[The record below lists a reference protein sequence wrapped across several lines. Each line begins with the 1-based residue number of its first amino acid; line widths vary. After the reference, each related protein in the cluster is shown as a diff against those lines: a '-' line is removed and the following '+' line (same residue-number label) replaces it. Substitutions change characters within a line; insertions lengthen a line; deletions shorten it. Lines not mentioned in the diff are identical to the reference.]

1 MKPYSWLRYACLT
14 LCIAISLLTYADSIG
29 TPFRVNNYA
38 LGNQSP
44 WTTVT
49 NSSGQTIV
57 LFNDASRNASFIQR
71 FDQAGRRLQSDDFYV
86 QTAQSVAIDDAGD
99 FVIARV
105 GPDGTGNSVF
115 LTVFNN
121 AGSILVP
128 EFRANNTIAGQKGNP
143 HLAMSRSGEI
153 AVTWTQIPAS
163 GPYSVYVRRFHLN
176 GAPLGNEFM
185 ASDPAVGY
193 NISMGIA
200 CNSLGNFV
208 PTWLA
213 FPTLGSVDYNIYARR
228 FNSDMTPQ
236 GVPFLVNSYT
246 PDNQAGNA
254 IAMNDSGGFVIVW
267 ESRGQ
272 ETPGSLDFG
281 IYGRYFK
288 TMNSVGTEFH
298 ANTQTAGS
306 QRLATVG
313 IAADGSFTVA
323 WQSQPTNSNAQV
335 YAREFDPNGVP
346 RAGEFLVSTGSNSVS
361 SGQPYISMDPTGNAL
376 IIWSQYDGT
385 QTDVYAQRYLPAG
398 VPVQALTDGVVIN
411 NLAGA
416 TGSWQ
421 YFKITV
427 PTGKSSMDI
436 VMTGPTDSS
445 DADLYIRYGALPT
458 LTVWDARPFFV
469 GDNEG
474 VRIFN
479 PPAGD
484 YLIGINAASSYS
496 SVSLQAT
503 TAQ

>member
-1 MKPYSWLRYACLT
+1 MRTYSLLRYACLT
-14 LCIAISLLTYADSIG
+14 FCIAISLLTYADSIG
-29 TPFRVNNYA
+29 KPFQVNNYA
-38 LGNQSP
+38 PGNQSP

-57 LFNDASRNASFIQR
+57 LFNDATRHASFMQR
-71 FDQAGRRLQSDDFYV
+71 FDQVGRRLQSDDFYV
-86 QTAQSVAIDDAGD
+86 LTAQSVAIDDAGD

-176 GAPLGNEFM
+176 GTPLGNEFM
-185 ASDPAVGY
+185 ASDPAVG
-193 NISMGIA
+193 NNASMGIA
-200 CNSLGNFV
+200 CDSVGNFV
-208 PTWLA
+208 ATWLA
-213 FPTLGSVDYNIYARR
+213 FPTIGVGWNIYARR
-228 FNSDMTPQ
+228 FNSNMTPQ

-254 IAMNDSGGFVIVW
+254 IAMNDSGSFVIVW

-281 IYGRYFK
+281 IYGRRFA

-298 ANTQTAGS
+298 VNSQTAGA

-313 IAADGSFTVA
+313 MAADGSFTVA
-323 WQSQPTNSNAQV
+323 WQSQPDNSNSSQV

-346 RAGEFLVSTGSNSVS
+346 RASEFLVSTGSNSVS

-376 IIWSQYDGT
+376 IIWWQYDGT
-385 QTDVYAQRYLPAG
+385 QNDVYAQRYLPAG

-427 PTGKSSMDI
+427 PAGKSSMDI
-436 VMTGPTDSS
+436 VMTGPDTG

-458 LTVWDARPFFV
+458 LTIWDARPFFL
-469 GDNEG
+469 GNNEG
-474 VRIFN
+474 VRVFN
-479 PPAGD
+479 PPPGD
-484 YLIGINAASSYS
+484 YLIGINAASGYS
-496 SVSLQAT
+496 SVSLQAA